1 MRVTPVLTPAG
12 AAEDAALAAAT
23 EDEDVALEAATDDE
37 DVAPEVAT
45 DDEDVALEAATE
57 DEDAALEEATE
68 EATKAL
74 PADVLA
80 AAELAAPT
88 LALLAPAAGVP
99 DAPIVKSYKSM
110 IVRTDHD

>member
-1 MRVTPVLTPAG
+1 MTPAG

-37 DVAPEVAT
+37 DDALEAAT

-57 DEDAALEEATE
+57 DEDAALEATE

-99 DAPIVKSYKSM
+99 DAPIVKSYKPM
-110 IVRTDHD
+110 IVSTNHD